1 MNKAIIMGRLTSD
14 IELKRTQSDVP
25 YINFTVA
32 VKKNYS
38 KDKDASDFIDCVAWR
53 HTAEFLSKYFNKG
66 DMLALSGSIETRYW
80 EDAESKKRKAVEIL
94 VEDVYFTGGKSSG
107 TSDNT
112 ASTPSVAQPAATTQT
127 TNPDDD
133 LPF

>member
-14 IELKRTQSDVP
+14 IELKKTQSDVSCV
-25 YINFTVA
+25 NFTVA
-32 VKKNYS
+32 VKKNHS